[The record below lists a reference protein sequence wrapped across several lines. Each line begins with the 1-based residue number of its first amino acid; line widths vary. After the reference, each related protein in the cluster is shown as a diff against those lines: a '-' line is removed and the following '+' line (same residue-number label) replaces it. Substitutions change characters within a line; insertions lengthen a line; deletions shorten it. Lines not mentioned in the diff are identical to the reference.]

1 MHSLFDEVILGN
13 TVRQYIVC
21 FGTILVVLFIRR
33 YLSHFIAWSA
43 FRLLRRTSWT
53 ISEKEFTGLMVGP
66 LGNFLFAFITI
77 AALDKL
83 SYPKELSFDIF
94 NVPSR
99 IIFAR
104 IGRGVI
110 IVFFTWLLLR
120 SIDFIALL
128 LEHKAELTPGL
139 AHSQLIVFFKDFF
152 KVIIGIIGLLLLIQF
167 AFHKDVSAALG
178 GVGIATA
185 AIALAARES
194 LENLI
199 ASFIIFFDKPF
210 HIGDLVKVN
219 AVTGTIEK
227 IGLRSTRI
235 RTDQKTYVT
244 VPNKQMVDSIT
255 DNLTLRTQ
263 RRVDLDLNISLGTTA
278 ARLQQLMDGIQ
289 KITDQPQVE
298 NKVILLND
306 ITSSAYIVHT
316 EYYTAP
322 IPIREFNELKQR
334 INLEVIKLMESL
346 GVETAG
352 VSTEVRIRQQ
362 GNEATRQ

>member
-1 MHSLFDEVILGN
+1 MHSLLDEVILDN
-13 TVRQYIVC
+13 TIRQYIVC
-21 FGTILVVLFIRR
+21 FGTILVVFLVKR
-33 YLSHFIAWSA
+33 YLSHFITWSA
-43 FRLLRRTSWT
+43 FRLLRRTSWH
-53 ISEKEFTGLMVGP
+53 ISQKEFTDLMVGP

-83 SYPKELSFDIF
+83 TYPELLTFDVF
-94 NVPSR
+94 RVPSR
-99 IIFAR
+99 IIFMR

-110 IVFFTWLLLR
+110 IVCFTWLLLR
-120 SIDFIALL
+120 SIDFVALL
-128 LEHKAELTPGL
+128 LEHKAENAGGT
-139 AHSQLIVFFKDFF
+139 HSPLIVFFKDFF
-152 KVIIGIIGLLLLIQF
+152 KVIIGIIGVLMLIQF
-167 AFHKDVSAALG
+167 SLHKDISAALG

-185 AIALAARES
+185 AIALAAKES

-210 HIGDLVKVN
+210 HIGDLVKIN

-263 RRVDLDLNISLGTTA
+263 RRVDLDLHISLGTTA
-278 ARLQQLMDGIQ
+278 AQLTDLVAGIQ
-289 KITDQPQVE
+289 KITGQPAVE
-298 NKVILLND
+298 NKTILLND
-306 ITSSAYIVHT
+306 ITPTAYIVHT

-322 IPIREFNELKQR
+322 IAIREFNELKQQ
-334 INLEVIKLMESL
+334 INLDVIKLLEKL
-346 GVETAG
+346 GIETAG
-352 VSTEVRIRQQ
+352 VSTEIRLRGEQ
-362 GNEATRQ
+362 GNEGAKH

>member
-1 MHSLFDEVILGN
+1 
-13 TVRQYIVC
+13 
-21 FGTILVVLFIRR
+21 
-33 YLSHFIAWSA
+33 
-43 FRLLRRTSWT
+43 
-53 ISEKEFTGLMVGP
+53 
-66 LGNFLFAFITI
+66 
-77 AALDKL
+77 
-83 SYPKELSFDIF
+83 
-94 NVPSR
+94 
-99 IIFAR
+99 
-104 IGRGVI
+104 
-110 IVFFTWLLLR
+110 LR

-306 ITSSAYIVHT
+306 ITPSAYIVHT

-362 GNEATRQ
+362 GNEA

>member
-1 MHSLFDEVILGN
+1 MKSILHQVIFDN
-13 TVRQYIVC
+13 TVLSYLIC
-21 FGTILVVLFIRR
+21 FGTILLVFIIKK
-33 YLSHFIAWSA
+33 YLSHFIAWFA
-43 FRLLRRTSWT
+43 FRLLRRTSWNV
-53 ISEKEFTGLMVGP
+53 SEKEFTGLMIGP
-66 LGNFLFAFITI
+66 LSNFLFAFITI

-83 SYPKELSFDIF
+83 NYPADLSFDIF

-128 LEHKAELTPGL
+128 LENKAELTPGV

-152 KVIIGIIGLLLLIQF
+152 KVIIGIIGILLLIQF
-167 AFHKDVSAALG
+167 SFHKDISAWLG

-185 AIALAARES
+185 AIALAAKES

-210 HIGDLVKVN
+210 HIGDLVKIN

-263 RRVDLDLNISLGTTA
+263 RRVDLDLNISLGTSA
-278 ARLQQLMDGIQ
+278 GQLQQLVDGINH
-289 KITDQPQVE
+289 ITEQPQIE
-298 NKVILLND
+298 NKTILLND
-306 ITSSAYIVHT
+306 ISSNAYVVHT

-346 GVETAG
+346 QIEPAG
-352 VSTEVRIRQQ
+352 VSTEIRLKQD
-362 GNEATRQ
+362 GSPKR

>member
-1 MHSLFDEVILGN
+1 MHSLLDQVILDN
-13 TVRQYIVC
+13 TVKQYIIC
-21 FGTILVVLFIRR
+21 FGTILLVLIVKR
-33 YLSHFIAWSA
+33 YLSHFIAWFA
-43 FRLLRRTSWT
+43 FRLMRRTSWNL
-53 ISEKEFTGLMVGP
+53 SQKEFSGLMVGP
-66 LGNFLFAFITI
+66 LGNFLFAFVTI

-83 SYPKELSFDIF
+83 SYPSDLTFDIF
-94 NVPSR
+94 HVPSR

-104 IGRGVI
+104 IGRGII

-120 SIDFIALL
+120 SIDFVALL
-128 LEHKAELTPGL
+128 LEHKADTIGG

-152 KVIIGIIGLLLLIQF
+152 KAILVIICLLLLIQF
-167 AFHKDVSAALG
+167 SLHKDVSAALG

-278 ARLQQLMDGIQ
+278 GQLQQLIAGIQ
-289 KITDQPQVE
+289 KITERPQIE
-298 NKVILLND
+298 NKTILLND
-306 ITSSAYIVHT
+306 ITPNAYIVHT
-316 EYYTAP
+316 EYYTSL
-322 IPIREFNELKQR
+322 IPQQEFNEVKQR
-334 INLEVIKLMESL
+334 VALEVIQLMETL
-346 GVETAG
+346 KVEAAG
-352 VSTEVRIRQQ
+352 VSTEIRLKEERQQ
-362 GNEATRQ
+362 GNEA